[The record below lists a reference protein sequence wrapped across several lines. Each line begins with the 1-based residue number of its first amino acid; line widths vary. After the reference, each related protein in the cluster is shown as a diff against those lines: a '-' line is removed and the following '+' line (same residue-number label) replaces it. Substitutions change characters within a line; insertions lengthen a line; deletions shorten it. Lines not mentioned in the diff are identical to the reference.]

1 MRPAGPNIL
10 THRFLFATLV
20 LFMGDEAKPSW
31 HKFRDAISQSAML
44 LQQNENQQALGLVE
58 ESIIQAIREGEAS
71 WVRTLSHHAAIIC
84 RLEGDL
90 HRVEHHYRQSLA
102 FVPENPAALYGLADL
117 ARERGEVETSRQ
129 FATRC
134 YRAIVN
140 GNDEIARKGLLDL
153 VLKHWPE
160 VVE

>member
-1 MRPAGPNIL
+1 
-10 THRFLFATLV
+10 
-20 LFMGDEAKPSW
+20 MGDEAKPSW